1 MKEMKWFLVQ
11 FVQTI
16 HGVLG
21 RGFSFKKSWLEKLQN
36 LGAILHPPPLN
47 KTRNIPLCYL
57 TILPVFL
64 PCQLTTIT
72 HLFHLP
78 SSLLSPLPLL
88 PSSVHSQPSQLT
100 ILPMTNRSLQ
110 NSNVPPLGRQGKHM

>member
-16 HGVLG
+16 HGVLD

-36 LGAILHPPPLN
+36 LGATLHPPPLN

-64 PCQLTTIT
+64 PCQLTTLT
-72 HLFHLP
+72 HLSTFPAHYCPHFPFFPAQYSPTFP
-78 SSLLSPLPLL
+78 SSP
-88 PSSVHSQPSQLT
+88 PSQ
-100 ILPMTNRSLQ
+100 
-110 NSNVPPLGRQGKHM
+110 